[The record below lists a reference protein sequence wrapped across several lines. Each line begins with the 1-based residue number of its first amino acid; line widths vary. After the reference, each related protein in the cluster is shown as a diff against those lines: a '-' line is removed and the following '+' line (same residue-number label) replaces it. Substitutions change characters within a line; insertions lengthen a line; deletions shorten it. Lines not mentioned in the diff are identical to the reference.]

1 VPHAPAPSATPSAH
15 ALSLAGVDLENAAA
29 PALRVEAAAEVV
41 VVVSRSRDAAREV
54 FLERCA
60 ADRVPVV
67 RRPSGGGAVVLGPG
81 VVAASVVAASPE
93 PGVFPDAWF
102 RRFGLAV
109 AEALDGVGVGG
120 LETQGVSDLCLGD
133 RKVAGSS
140 LRLAGG
146 RVLYQLSLLL
156 DLDLGL
162 LDRYLPMPP
171 RAPEYR
177 RGRPHRDF
185 VTTLRSA
192 GFDVPVERVLF
203 ALHGALAGVAGA
215 LRPRHGSV

>member
-1 VPHAPAPSATPSAH
+1 VPSSAAPPAVPSAH
-15 ALSLAGVDLENAAA
+15 ALSLAGVDLEQAAA
-29 PALRVEAAAEVV
+29 PAVRIEAAGEVV

-81 VVAASVVAASPE
+81 VVAASVVAASHH
-93 PGVFPDAWF
+93 PGMFPDAWF
-102 RRFGLAV
+102 RRFGSAV
-109 AEALDGVGVGG
+109 ADALGGVGVTG
-120 LETQGVSDLCLGD
+120 LESRGVSDLCLGD
-133 RKVAGSS
+133 RKIAGSS
-140 LRLAGG
+140 LRLSGG
-146 RVLYQLSLLL
+146 RVIYQVSLLV
-156 DLDLGL
+156 DLDLEL

-171 RAPEYR
+171 RAPAYR
-177 RGRPHRDF
+177 RGRAHRDF
-185 VTTLRSA
+185 VTTLRAA
-192 GFDVPVERVLF
+192 GFEPPVERMLF